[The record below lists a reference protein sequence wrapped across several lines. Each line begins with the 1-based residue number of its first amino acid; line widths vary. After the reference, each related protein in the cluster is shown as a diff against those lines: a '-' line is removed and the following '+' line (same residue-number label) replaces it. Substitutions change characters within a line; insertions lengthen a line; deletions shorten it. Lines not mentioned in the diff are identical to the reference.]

1 MELKKHT
8 IDISWK
14 TILKVLFSL
23 FICYILFLTKDIF
36 VLVLFSFILSIL
48 FEPLIGFFEKKN
60 VSRAVSIF
68 LTYLLFFVLLGFF
81 FYWILPIFITEVQ
94 QFIRSFPYY
103 FEEIATPLKG
113 IGIKAFESF
122 DTFNLSLQEWLTG
135 ISSNFINFIVS
146 FFGNIFSIVTVF
158 FLSIF
163 FSIEKE
169 ELKRLIGLL
178 IPEKKRGNFFDLWQ
192 RCQLRTIAWFG
203 TRILGGFFVGLAS
216 YFSLLFLDMKHDLAL
231 AVLAAL
237 ANFIPFVGSIFVG
250 FILALLALLDSW
262 TKSLLVV
269 LIFTLIQQIENNII
283 MPISS
288 KKFIG
293 LPASITLITLLI
305 GGQLLGIVGAIL
317 AIPLVG
323 IIYEFLRDLKNNKY
337 V

>member
-1 MELKKHT
+1 MELKNNT

-14 TILKVLFSL
+14 TILKILFSL
-23 FICYILFLTKDIF
+23 FLCYILYLTKDVL
-36 VLVLFSFILSIL
+36 VLVLFSFIVSIL
-48 FEPLIGFFEKKN
+48 FEPLIGFLEKKKIPR
-60 VSRAVSIF
+60 SVSIF
-68 LTYLLFFVLLGFF
+68 LTYLMFFLLLGFF

-94 QFIRSFPYY
+94 QFIKSFPQY
-103 FEEIATPLKG
+103 FEEISVPLKS

-122 DTFNLSLQEWLTG
+122 DTFNLSLQEWLTSV
-135 ISSNFINFIVS
+135 SSNFVDFIVS
-146 FFGNIFSIVTVF
+146 FFSNIFSIVTVF

-169 ELKRLIGLL
+169 DLKRLVGLL
-178 IPEKKRGNFFDLWQ
+178 IPEEKRENFFDLWQ

-203 TRILGGFFVGLAS
+203 TRILGCFFVGLAS
-216 YFSLLFLDMKHDLAL
+216 YFALIFLDMKHDLAL
-231 AVLAAL
+231 AVLASL

-250 FILALLALLDSW
+250 FVLALLALLDSW

-283 MPISS
+283 MPLSS

-293 LPASITLITLLI
+293 LPASLTLITLLI
-305 GGQLLGIVGAIL
+305 GGQLWGIVGAIL

-323 IIYEFLRDLKNNKY
+323 IIYEFLRDLKNKKY
-337 V
+337 A